1 MYIHPFLIQLVHNY
15 FDGVALV
22 FELMLLLKY
31 PNSVL
36 TSMLIE
42 INNRDNDKYKRCN
55 YALN

>member
-1 MYIHPFLIQLVHNY
+1 MYIHPFLFQLVYNY

-42 INNRDNDKYKRCN
+42 INDRDNDK
-55 YALN
+55 